1 MCFISVGSLVMYLLI
16 KFDPF
21 VEAVGF
27 LAVFTEAMLGTPQF
41 YRNYQNKSTFGMRY
55 VMWNVLNKKYDLELN
70 STGAQN
76 LKIKE
81 WAPALWNSMF
91 KGDILEFYNTQS
103 HSLCADTNWAWL
115 LWISK
120 WPSPPPAPPSP
131 NLEFHSNMSQYVNWD
146 RYLPSW

>member
-120 WPSPPPAPPSP
+120 WPSFI
-131 NLEFHSNMSQYVNWD
+131 NI
-146 RYLPSW
+146 